1 MRSIPGIT
9 VCKLR
14 CKMRSSHFTM
24 VYVYFLSFYG
34 FEKSDEFAAP
44 VIKDAGIE
52 YSVNNFNG
60 SFFKE
65 GIYRQLGSPEV
76 DAAWEAL
83 GVDCK
88 NF

>member
-1 MRSIPGIT
+1 
-9 VCKLR
+9 
-14 CKMRSSHFTM
+14 M